1 MGKNFFKIR
10 YEYAGCVT
18 DMRTGKVI
26 LLYTSRISEEHCRI
40 VTYQMAK
47 ARNEEGA
54 FSFDLD
60 HIQIRYRKLEI
71 AVNPWR
77 DTIIESAKDSSI
89 GLKAECAPF
98 QYSEIRDLG

>member
-40 VTYQMAK
+40 VTYQMQK
-47 ARNEEGA
+47 PETKKVRFLLTLTIYRSDTGSWKLLSIHGGIRLSNLRKIPPSGLRRNV
-54 FSFDLD
+54 L
-60 HIQIRYRKLEI
+60 H
-71 AVNPWR
+71 
-77 DTIIESAKDSSI
+77 SSI
-89 GLKAECAPF
+89 PK
-98 QYSEIRDLG
+98 